1 MHVKSNIAPYC
12 GRYCI
17 EPLTTLVDSLGI
29 LPDSEPRHA
38 PQLMPAFLSTFYVA
52 HTGDGSALPRKAPSQ
67 PHVDRRGAPQARV
80 SPHLSWTERHV
91 SGHPACIRPRSA
103 RSRNWLWGCLAAKKY
118 TVNHRGPKERS
129 RGRQTNLHRELAA
142 ERPPSSSTRSR
153 SCPCTRQRNAC
164 RRVVLTRMRSSAG
177 PL

>member
-1 MHVKSNIAPYC
+1 MHVKSNITPYC

-17 EPLTTLVDSLGI
+17 EPLTTLVDSRGL
-29 LPDSEPRHA
+29 LPECESRHA
-38 PQLMPAFLSTFYVA
+38 PQLMPALLSTVYIA

-67 PHVDRRGAPQARV
+67 PHVDRRGVPQARV

-91 SGHPACIRPRSA
+91 SGRPACIRSHSA
-103 RSRNWLWGCLAAKKY
+103 RSRNWLWGCLAAKKH
-118 TVNHRGPKERS
+118 TVNRRGQKERS
-129 RGRQTNLHRELAA
+129 RVRRTNLHREPVA
-142 ERPPSSSTRSR
+142 EQPPSSNTRSR

-164 RRVVLTRMRSSAG
+164 RQVVPTRMRSSAG